1 MRIKLFQLASIFL
14 IATTIVNAQSF
25 DSSISIQEAVSK
37 GVYYTQGVDRNPA
50 EAIRYFKIAANQ
62 GSVKAQNALG
72 IIYSSGE
79 LVPIN
84 EAEAAKWFRMA
95 AESGD
100 AGAEVTYAS
109 CLIEGSG
116 VTKNPTEAV
125 TWYLKS
131 AMQGNRDALF
141 SLGRCYGKGEGVNQD
156 LVQSYKYIGMAA
168 KLGDQEAKAMVPI
181 LTKNM
186 TPNQISLA
194 QKDLTDLAQT
204 IRQNN

>member
-1 MRIKLFQLASIFL
+1 MRSKIFQLTSIFL
-14 IATTIVNAQSF
+14 IAATLVNAQSF
-25 DSSISIQEAVSK
+25 DSSISIQESLIK
-37 GVYYTQGVDRNPA
+37 GVQYMQGADRNPT

-79 LVPIN
+79 LVPTN

-100 AGAEVTYAS
+100 ANAEVTYAS
-109 CLIEGSG
+109 FLIEGSG
-116 VTKNPTEAV
+116 VTKNPAEAV

-131 AMQGNRDALF
+131 AMQGNRDAFF

-168 KLGDQEAKAMVPI
+168 KLGDQEALAMLPI
-181 LTKNM
+181 LSKKM
-186 TPNQISLA
+186 TPNQINLA
-194 QKDLTDLAQT
+194 QKDLNALAQT